1 MLYLV
6 GLPVGNI
13 KDMPPRNIEIIKNA
27 KNLVIENESHFNKL
41 LTDLNIEKPNA
52 KIFSM
57 STDTIE
63 KDNIEVEV
71 TKQVCRLLLDGED
84 VCLIS
89 DDGMPGLADPGEA
102 LIKFAINAGVKVS
115 ATVGPS
121 SIIAAAL
128 GAGCGNHFF
137 FKSFFDNN
145 KNKRL
150 QEIKLL
156 KDQPGP
162 FIFMLR
168 NAWTEFLPEI
178 LDVLEEMQNIWG
190 DRNAVLCY
198 NLTTDKETFIRGK
211 LSYLRDYHLNN
222 RKNSDQVM
230 MVCDGV
236 FRSDR
241 FMLPMQIEVL

>member
-6 GLPVGNI
+6 GVPVGNI

-27 KNLVIENESHFNKL
+27 KNLVIENESHFDRL
-41 LTDLNIEKPNA
+41 LSDLNIEKPNA

-57 STDTIE
+57 STNTVDKDGIE
-63 KDNIEVEV
+63 QEV
-71 TKQVCRLLLDGED
+71 TKRVSRLLLDGED

-102 LIKFAINAGVKVS
+102 LIRFALMAGVKVS
-115 ATVGPS
+115 ATPGPS

-137 FKSFFDNN
+137 FKSFFDKE
-145 KNKRL
+145 KNARM
-150 QEIKLL
+150 QQIKLL

-168 NAWTEFLPEI
+168 NAWREFLPEI

-190 DRNAVLCY
+190 DRNGVLCY

-211 LSYLRDYHLNN
+211 LSYLRDYHLKN
-222 RKNSDQVM
+222 RDEKDQVM
-230 MVCDGV
+230 LVCDGLKIHG
-236 FRSDR
+236 DR
-241 FMLPMQIEVL
+241 FMLPMQIV